1 MTARISSSSAAL
13 AVLAV
18 AQFVIALDYS
28 IIYVALPSVAR
39 GLSLDPAA
47 AQWVISS
54 YAVGFAGFLMVGGRL
69 ADRLGAKRLFLVA
82 VNLFCV
88 ASAVGGVAQDG
99 AVLLAARGTQGLA
112 AALLQPATLGLIG
125 TVFPAGPARNRA
137 LAVWAAVGAA
147 GLAAGAL
154 LGGVLTTA
162 SWRLTFFVN
171 VPLTLACALAAA
183 RYFRPAAPAGGGSGR
198 VPVLASTAGTGAA
211 LALVLGLTLSAG
223 RGWGSAPALIS
234 FGVAVVLLAA
244 FVVIENTARAVLI
257 ERALRRTRSL
267 RRGTAATA
275 LYMASAGSEFY
286 LVTLLLQERQG
297 YPPLRAGLAFLP
309 LALMI
314 TAGSMTAGRAA
325 RRLTA
330 AAVLACGFTLAAIG
344 LGWLALALPGGSY
357 LLDLLPGLVI
367 SGFGHGLIYTSM
379 FILGTRDVPAG
390 HQGSAGALLTTSQ
403 YLSGAVMVAVLT
415 LVLGAGRGTGSF
427 QAAFLITAVVAG
439 AGLILAVASAP
450 RPRPGPA
457 AVIPAIADNNG
468 DDDVQLERPEHE
480 RHDPSPAHRPGR
492 RGLRQHTRPAAARA
506 DLRADQAPAR
516 VRGRDSADA

>member
-28 IIYVALPSVAR
+28 IIYVALPSMAR
-39 GLSLDPAA
+39 GLSLEPAA

-88 ASAVGGVAQDG
+88 ASAVGGVARDG

-183 RYFRPAAPAGGGSGR
+183 RYFRPAPAGGGSGR

-267 RRGTAATA
+267 RSGAAATA

-314 TAGSMTAGRAA
+314 TAGSMTAGRAV

-330 AAVLACGFTLAAIG
+330 GAVLACGFTLAAIG

-390 HQGSAGALLTTSQ
+390 HQGSAGALLATSQ

-427 QAAFLITAVVAG
+427 QAAFLLTAVAAVAG
-439 AGLILAVASAP
+439 LVLAVASA
-450 RPRPGPA
+450 PRPGPA

-468 DDDVQLERPEHE
+468 DDDAQLERPEHE

-506 DLRADQAPAR
+506 DLLADQAPAR
-516 VRGRDSADA
+516 VRGRDPADA

>member
-1 MTARISSSSAAL
+1 MTARISSSPAAL

-28 IIYVALPSVAR
+28 IMYVALPSVAR

-171 VPLTLACALAAA
+171 VPLTLACAVAAA
-183 RYFRPAAPAGGGSGR
+183 RYFRPAPAGGSGR
-198 VPVLASTAGTGAA
+198 VPVLASAAGTGAA
-211 LALVLGLTLSAG
+211 VALVLGLTLSAG

-234 FGVAVVLLAA
+234 FGVAAVLLAG

-267 RRGTAATA
+267 RRGAAATA

-309 LALMI
+309 LALMV
-314 TAGSMTAGRAA
+314 TAGSMTAGRAS

-427 QAAFLITAVVAG
+427 QAAFLLTAVTAG
-439 AGLILAVASAP
+439 AGLIVAVASV
-450 RPRPGPA
+450 PRPGLA
-457 AVIPAIADNNG
+457 TLKPAIADNNG
-468 DDDVQLERPEHE
+468 CR
-480 RHDPSPAHRPGR
+480 
-492 RGLRQHTRPAAARA
+492 
-506 DLRADQAPAR
+506 
-516 VRGRDSADA
+516 

>member
-1 MTARISSSSAAL
+1 MTARISSSPAAL

-88 ASAVGGVAQDG
+88 ASAVGGMAQDG

-183 RYFRPAAPAGGGSGR
+183 RYFRAAPAGGGSGR

-223 RGWGSAPALIS
+223 QGWGSAPALIS
-234 FGVAVVLLAA
+234 FGVAVMLLAG

-330 AAVLACGFTLAAIG
+330 ASVLACGFTLAAIG

-427 QAAFLITAVVAG
+427 QAAFLLTAVVAG
-439 AGLILAVASAP
+439 AGLILAVASV
-450 RPRPGPA
+450 PRPGPA

-468 DDDVQLERPEHE
+468 DDDAQLERPEHE

-492 RGLRQHTRPAAARA
+492 RGLRQHTRPATARA
-506 DLRADQAPAR
+506 DLLADQAPAR
-516 VRGRDSADA
+516 VRGRDPADA

>member
-1 MTARISSSSAAL
+1 MTARISSSPAAL

-28 IIYVALPSVAR
+28 IMYVALPSVAR

-88 ASAVGGVAQDG
+88 ASVVGGVAQDG

-125 TVFPAGPARNRA
+125 TVFPVGPARNRA

-147 GLAAGAL
+147 GLAVGAL

-183 RYFRPAAPAGGGSGR
+183 RYFRPAPADGSGR
-198 VPVLASTAGTGAA
+198 VPVLASAAGTGAA
-211 LALVLGLTLSAG
+211 VALVLGLTLSAG
-223 RGWGSAPALIS
+223 RGWNSAPALIS
-234 FGVAVVLLAA
+234 FGVAAVLLAG

-309 LALMI
+309 LALMV
-314 TAGSMTAGRAA
+314 TAGSMAAGRAA

-330 AAVLACGFTLAAIG
+330 ASVLACGFTLAAIG

-357 LLDLLPGLVI
+357 VRDLLPGLVI

-415 LVLGAGRGTGSF
+415 LVLGAQRGAGSF
-427 QAAFLITAVVAG
+427 QAAFLLTAVAAG
-439 AGLILAVASAP
+439 AGLVLAAASAP
-450 RPRPGPA
+450 RPGLA
-457 AVIPAIADNNG
+457 TLKPAIADNN
-468 DDDVQLERPEHE
+468 VSR
-480 RHDPSPAHRPGR
+480 
-492 RGLRQHTRPAAARA
+492 
-506 DLRADQAPAR
+506 
-516 VRGRDSADA
+516 

>member
-1 MTARISSSSAAL
+1 MTARISSSPAAL

-28 IIYVALPSVAR
+28 IMYVALPSVAR

-171 VPLTLACALAAA
+171 VPLTLACAVAAA
-183 RYFRPAAPAGGGSGR
+183 RYFRPAPAGGSGR
-198 VPVLASTAGTGAA
+198 VPVLASAAGTGAA
-211 LALVLGLTLSAG
+211 VALVLGLTLSAG

-234 FGVAVVLLAA
+234 FGVAAVLLAG

-267 RRGTAATA
+267 RVGAAVTA

-309 LALMI
+309 LALMV
-314 TAGSMTAGRAA
+314 TAGSMTAGRAS

-427 QAAFLITAVVAG
+427 QAAFLLTAVTAG
-439 AGLILAVASAP
+439 AGLIVAVASV
-450 RPRPGPA
+450 PRPGLA
-457 AVIPAIADNNG
+457 TLKPAIADNNG
-468 DDDVQLERPEHE
+468 CR
-480 RHDPSPAHRPGR
+480 
-492 RGLRQHTRPAAARA
+492 
-506 DLRADQAPAR
+506 
-516 VRGRDSADA
+516 

>member
-1 MTARISSSSAAL
+1 MTARISSSPAAL

-28 IIYVALPSVAR
+28 IMYVALPSVAR

-88 ASAVGGVAQDG
+88 ASAVGGVARDG

-137 LAVWAAVGAA
+137 LGVWAAVGAA

-183 RYFRPAAPAGGGSGR
+183 RYFRPAPAGGSGR
-198 VPVLASTAGTGAA
+198 VPVLASAAGTGAA
-211 LALVLGLTLSAG
+211 VALVLGLTLSAG

-234 FGVAVVLLAA
+234 FGVAAVLLAG
-244 FVVIENTARAVLI
+244 FVVIENKARAVLI

-267 RRGTAATA
+267 RQGAAATA

-309 LALMI
+309 LALMV
-314 TAGSMTAGRAA
+314 TAGSMAAGRAA
-325 RRLTA
+325 RWLTA

-357 LLDLLPGLVI
+357 LRDLLPGLVI
-367 SGFGHGLIYTSM
+367 SGLGHGLIYTSM
-379 FILGTRDVPAG
+379 FILGTRDVPAD

-415 LVLGAGRGTGSF
+415 LVLGAERSVGSF
-427 QAAFLITAVVAG
+427 QAAFLLTAVVAG
-439 AGLILAVASAP
+439 AGLVVAAASAP
-450 RPRPGPA
+450 RPGLA
-457 AVIPAIADNNG
+457 TLKPAIADNNG
-468 DDDVQLERPEHE
+468 CR
-480 RHDPSPAHRPGR
+480 
-492 RGLRQHTRPAAARA
+492 
-506 DLRADQAPAR
+506 
-516 VRGRDSADA
+516 

>member
-1 MTARISSSSAAL
+1 MTARSSSSPAAL

-28 IIYVALPSVAR
+28 IMYVALPSVAR
-39 GLSLDPAA
+39 GLSLNPAA

-147 GLAAGAL
+147 GLAVGAL

-183 RYFRPAAPAGGGSGR
+183 RYFRPARAAGGSSR
-198 VPVLASTAGTGAA
+198 VPVLASVAGTGAA
-211 LALVLGLTLSAG
+211 LALVLGLTLSADQ
-223 RGWGSAPALIS
+223 GWSSAPALIS
-234 FGVAVVLLAA
+234 FGLAVVLLTG

-257 ERALRRTRSL
+257 ERALRRTSSL
-267 RRGTAATA
+267 RRGAAATA

-286 LVTLLLQERQG
+286 LVTLLLQARQG

-309 LALMI
+309 LALMV

-330 AAVLACGFTLAAIG
+330 SAVLACGFTLVAIG

-379 FILGTRDVPAG
+379 FILGTRDVPPG

-403 YLSGAVMVAVLT
+403 YLSGAVTVAVLT
-415 LVLGAGRGTGSF
+415 LVLGAARAVGSF
-427 QAAFLITAVVAG
+427 QAAFLITAVAAV
-439 AGLILAVASAP
+439 AGLILAVAPAP
-450 RPRPGPA
+450 QSRESGRT
-457 AVIPAIADNNG
+457 
-468 DDDVQLERPEHE
+468 
-480 RHDPSPAHRPGR
+480 AHRQELTTAG
-492 RGLRQHTRPAAARA
+492 AE
-506 DLRADQAPAR
+506 
-516 VRGRDSADA
+516 S